1 VDLEKTPEPA
11 RPPGLRASDADRDRV
26 ADLLGT
32 ALAEGRL
39 SAEEH
44 SERLDSLY
52 AAKTY
57 DELELLTEDLPSAH
71 PPKISLSKDLP
82 PPVRQSGH
90 MLAVFSGIERK
101 GRWLAEPTT
110 TATCV
115 FGGVELD
122 YREAVLPQREV
133 VVNVTCVFG
142 GVTITVPPGVRV
154 ESSVMAIFG
163 GVSDPGNDTLDR
175 DAPVIRL
182 TGFLLFGGVEIK
194 RKLLKEQHRALR
206 QQQRQE
212 RRERQLELRAERAQ
226 RRQERRDRRSSS

>member
-11 RPPGLRASDADRDRV
+11 RAPGLRASDADRDRV

-57 DELELLTEDLPSAH
+57 DELERLTEDLPTADM
-71 PPKISLSKDLP
+71 PKISLTKDLP
-82 PPVRQSGH
+82 PPVRQSSN
-90 MLAVFSGIERK
+90 MLAVFGGVERK

-115 FGGVELD
+115 FGGIELD
-122 YREAVLPQREV
+122 FREAVLPQREIV
-133 VVNVTCVFG
+133 VSVTCVFG
-142 GVTITVPPGVRV
+142 GVSITVPPGVRV

-163 GVSDPGNDTLDR
+163 GVDDPGNDTLDP

-182 TGFLLFGGVEIK
+182 TGFLLFGGVDIK
-194 RKLLKEQHRALR
+194 RKLLREQRRAQR

-212 RRERQLELRAERAQ
+212 RRERQLERRAEREE
-226 RRQERRDRRSSS
+226 RRRDRRGY